1 MTQEQLVGII
11 IVAVIDLPLIVIS
24 IVLMMGRG
32 SDFIA
37 GINTMSHRE
46 KEKYDL
52 PALCRSVGRF
62 TLIAG
67 LLMPTVVFGG
77 ICAAIFIAYTVI
89 GAIVCYKAQHGR
101 KVQTLNTFNTL
112 LRGNHMANS
121 TRMGRINDDIQLALS
136 SLLRQVKDRACS
148 RG

>member
-1 MTQEQLVGII
+1 MPVTQEQLVGII

-67 LLMPTVVFGG
+67 LLMRPWFS
-77 ICAAIFIAYTVI
+77 AAFVRRY
-89 GAIVCYKAQHGR
+89 
-101 KVQTLNTFNTL
+101 
-112 LRGNHMANS
+112 
-121 TRMGRINDDIQLALS
+121 S
-136 SLLRQVKDRACS
+136 SPIPL
-148 RG
+148 

>member
-1 MTQEQLVGII
+1 MPVTQEQLVGII

-67 LLMPTVVFGG
+67 LLMPTVVLGG

-89 GAIVCYKAQHGR
+89 GAIVLLIR
-101 KVQTLNTFNTL
+101 LNTGGKF
-112 LRGNHMANS
+112 R
-121 TRMGRINDDIQLALS
+121 R
-136 SLLRQVKDRACS
+136 
-148 RG
+148 

>member
-1 MTQEQLVGII
+1 M
-11 IVAVIDLPLIVIS
+11 IS

-37 GINTMSHRE
+37 GINTMSRRE

-67 LLMPTVVFGG
+67 LLLPDPWFS
-77 ICAAIFIAYTVI
+77 AAFWRRY
-89 GAIVCYKAQHGR
+89 
-101 KVQTLNTFNTL
+101 
-112 LRGNHMANS
+112 
-121 TRMGRINDDIQLALS
+121 S
-136 SLLRQVKDRACS
+136 SPIPL
-148 RG
+148 

>member
-1 MTQEQLVGII
+1 MPVTQEQLVGII

-67 LLMPTVVFGG
+67 LLMPTVVLGG

-89 GAIVCYKAQHGR
+89 GAFVLIIR
-101 KVQTLNTFNTL
+101 LNPGGMFRRSTL
-112 LRGNHMANS
+112 LIRFYSLIIWLIPHDWAAYTTIS
-121 TRMGRINDDIQLALS
+121 SSRSARCCGR
-136 SLLRQVKDRACS
+136 
-148 RG
+148 